1 MQTLFEYLL
10 FLAETI
16 TVVVAALIV
25 LGFILSKAAQ
35 GNSGEKG
42 RITIKLLNKHY
53 RNLKQQLQKELLAKA
68 DLKKHKN
75 KKEKKTKKEKK
86 NTNVSPNLFIL
97 DFNGDMRASQVT
109 ALREEVTAIILTAK
123 TEDEVCIRLES
134 PGGMVPHYG
143 LATSQ
148 LERLK
153 KANLK
158 ITICVDKVAASGGY
172 MMAVVGERIL
182 AAPFAIIGSIGV
194 VAQLP
199 NFNRFLDKNSI
210 DYEQITAGQ
219 YKRTLTM
226 FGQNTDEGREKMQDD
241 INLTHDLFKNHIT
254 AHRTQ
259 VDIAKVATGEH
270 WFATQ
275 AIELNLVD
283 AIQTSDDYLMS
294 QRKDKQLVLVKYK
307 MKTPKLK
314 QLTSQA
320 ASFILNSQPAQV
332 LIKKLGW

>member
-16 TVVVAALIV
+16 TVVIAAIIV

-35 GNSGEKG
+35 GNANDKG
-42 RITIKLLNKHY
+42 KITIKLLNKHY
-53 RNLKQQLQKELLAKA
+53 RQLKQQLQKELLPKA
-68 DLKKHKN
+68 DLKKN
-75 KKEKKTKKEKK
+75 KDKKTKKKKK
-86 NTNVSPNLFIL
+86 NATKLPNLFIL

-109 ALREEVTAIILTAK
+109 ALREEVTAILLIAQP
-123 TEDEVCIRLES
+123 DDHVCVRLES

-148 LERLK
+148 LKRLK
-153 KANLK
+153 DASLD

-172 MMAVVGERIL
+172 MMAVIGERIL

-219 YKRTLTM
+219 YKRTLTV
-226 FGQNTDEGREKMQDD
+226 FGKNTEEGREKMQDD
-241 INLTHDLFKNHIT
+241 INLTHDLFKDHIT
-254 AHRTQ
+254 EHRDQ
-259 VDIAKVATGEH
+259 VDIEKVATGEH

-275 AIELNLVD
+275 AIELQLVD
-283 AIQTSDDYLMS
+283 TIQTSDDYLME
-294 QRKDKQLVLVKYK
+294 QRTTRRLVMVKYT

-320 ASFILNSQPAQV
+320 ANFIMHSQPAQL
-332 LIKKLGW
+332 LIKKMGW